1 MLLAWAA
8 LAVFTSSNAR
18 NALAKK
24 RQALLGVFFIA
35 LYRPIVLSRCTF
47 PLNFPVVLYNRLNQN
62 LQARALARNDD
73 TTNYNRP
80 QEK

>member
-1 MLLAWAA
+1 
-8 LAVFTSSNAR
+8 
-18 NALAKK
+18 
-24 RQALLGVFFIA
+24 
-35 LYRPIVLSRCTF
+35 
-47 PLNFPVVLYNRLNQN
+47 FPVVLYNRLNQY